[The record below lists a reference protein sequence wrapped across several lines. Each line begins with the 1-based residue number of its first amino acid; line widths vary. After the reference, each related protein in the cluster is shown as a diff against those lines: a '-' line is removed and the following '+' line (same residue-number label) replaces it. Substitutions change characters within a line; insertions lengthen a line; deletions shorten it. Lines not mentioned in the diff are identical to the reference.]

1 MEKTESKAN
10 RLSFTI
16 LFTVLVVLAYGICIP
31 KLSFYGDDWIYI
43 YNYHI
48 AGPEGFTL
56 FTKWDRPFS
65 AWVYILASAV
75 FGENVLCYH
84 LLLLSQRWLA
94 VFLFWKILSLIW
106 GENTCTQTSVLLFA
120 LYPGFLQQPISVQY
134 IMHFASLDLVLF
146 SISAL
151 LRSVHGKHSL
161 LWQSVGILSAA
172 VSIFTCEYFVGL
184 ELMRPLFLYFYIVRQ
199 QSSEPFKN
207 TFRKYAPY
215 LIVLAAFL
223 YWRIFIFSF
232 RTYQAKFIEQ
242 FSEAPASAIRTLIK
256 TIFHDFSIVLYK
268 AYRNTLHRSVLLASR
283 NVLMIAVVT
292 FILCALFFF
301 FRKNSREIRASG
313 SAQMMLCAVYGLFAA
328 GIPFW
333 VTYIDVLDTFPWDRS
348 TLSFSP
354 AAAMLIASLLSLVFS
369 PVIVRVL
376 AAGIC
381 ACSAAMLFQ
390 NAQVYI
396 HEAGKMNDYFWQ
408 LAQRI
413 PALEKGTIL
422 VSDEIPL
429 NRYSDGDLT
438 PVVNWQYAPEVT
450 GYHIPYKYFDLDLRE
465 GTYYSDPSVI
475 VPVDHTYRCQMFS
488 STTGKTLGIFYR
500 EGGCLQIIDETMKDY
515 PGLPE
520 SLQHIAKLSD
530 PSLIRFDS
538 ESSAV
543 PPKAIG
549 LEKKANFC
557 YDYQGINRSLQLS
570 DLQAANDY
578 TNDILLNGYAP
589 QFAADW
595 APVLITLFLNGNA
608 AEAENIIHTNSF
620 TGEEQNYICGRLSQY
635 DSEFSP
641 DSAAI
646 TAAFCGK

>member
-1 MEKTESKAN
+1 MGKSETKAN
-10 RLSFTI
+10 RVTFTI
-16 LFTVLVVLAYGICIP
+16 LFTVLVLLAYGICIP
-31 KLSFYGDDWIYI
+31 KLSYYGDDWIYI
-43 YNYHI
+43 YNYHL

-84 LLLLSQRWLA
+84 LLLLVQRWLA
-94 VFLFWKILSLIW
+94 VFLFWKILSGIW
-106 GENTCTQTSVLLFA
+106 GENTCVQASVLLFA

-146 SISAL
+146 SILAL
-151 LRSVHGKHSL
+151 LRSVESKHSL
-161 LWQSVGILSAA
+161 LWQSAGILSAA
-172 VSIFTCEYFVGL
+172 LSIFTCEYFVGS
-184 ELMRPLFLYFYIVRQ
+184 ELMRPLFLYFYFVRQ
-199 QSSEPFKN
+199 QSPEPFKN
-207 TFRKYAPY
+207 ALRKYAPY

-223 YWRIFIFSF
+223 YWRVFIFSF
-232 RTYQAKFIEQ
+232 QTYKAKFLEQ
-242 FSEAPASAIRTLIK
+242 FSEDAVSAIRTLGK

-283 NVLMIAVVT
+283 NVLLIVIVT
-292 FILCALFFF
+292 FVLCAIFFF
-301 FRKNSREIRASG
+301 FRKNSRETRSTDSG
-313 SAQMMLCAVYGLFAA
+313 QMILCAVYGLFAA

-354 AAAMLIASLLSLVFS
+354 AAAMLIASLVSLIFT
-369 PVIVRVL
+369 PAIVRVL
-376 AAGIC
+376 AAGLC
-381 ACSAAMLFQ
+381 ACSAAMHFQ
-390 NAQVYI
+390 NAQIYI
-396 HEAGKMNDYFWQ
+396 YEAGKMNDYFWQ
-408 LAQRI
+408 LAQRV

-422 VSDEIPL
+422 ASDEIPL

-438 PVVNWQYAPEVT
+438 PIVNWQYAPEVT

-465 GTYYSDPSVI
+465 ETYYSDPSAV

-488 STTGKTLGIFYR
+488 STTEKTLGIFYR

-515 PGLPE
+515 PGLPD
-520 SLQHIAKLSD
+520 SLRHIAKISD
-530 PSLIRFDS
+530 PSLILFDS
-538 ESSAV
+538 ESPAV

-549 LEKKANFC
+549 LEKKDNFC

-570 DLQAANDY
+570 DMQAANGY
-578 TNDILLNGYAP
+578 ANDILLNGYSP

-595 APVLITLFLNGNA
+595 APVLITLLQNEDTT
-608 AEAENIIHTNSF
+608 EAENIIHSNSF

-641 DSAAI
+641 DSAAVS
-646 TAAFCGK
+646 AAFCGK